1 MRDYN
6 FMMCILQ
13 MCFAHGNIR
22 VIFKSWLT
30 MSCYRY
36 FFDMIL
42 DITVTRNSR
51 LIPFVLFHLASK
63 LELPDDEACAVP
75 VAIYVVL
82 REQFDRRS
90 S

>member
-1 MRDYN
+1 
-6 FMMCILQ
+6 
-13 MCFAHGNIR
+13 
-22 VIFKSWLT
+22 
-30 MSCYRY
+30 
-36 FFDMIL
+36 MIL